1 MGSCLSGDDSR
12 GGDARGGGL
21 SDNDN
26 ERGRQQDQR
35 SDESTGLLSGSMRS
49 ASYSIRR
56 GSDLESSDGTKP
68 APSAHAGSGNRAGA
82 NGHAASGGVGS
93 NPRFQYLDQNYSLET
108 PSCLVPQI
116 NEVFKSVCERYDIAV
131 TNREKV
137 DEALQLFKKVLEVD
151 PSLPV
156 AECFAAWKSQLTNP
170 KFTVERYDRSGDVKR
185 ISVRAE
191 EVPRLKRKAQK
202 HIRDLLDACHLF
214 LQQKDFLKREM
225 RNSLE
230 ELDNLVRNLPAL
242 VKSVSL
248 SSSERKNMPQ
258 IVKRVREQ
266 FVRFPDTLDLFWV
279 QVSGLLQE
287 INAAIHI
294 LEDDAE

>member
-1 MGSCLSGDDSR
+1 MVEHFQHPQ
-12 GGDARGGGL
+12 GL
-21 SDNDN
+21 Q
-26 ERGRQQDQR
+26 EGFTAKIHVQ
-35 SDESTGLLSGSMRS
+35 LLSIQNYLPVQI
-49 ASYSIRR
+49 SYTDFVIIFIY
-56 GSDLESSDGTKP
+56 TV
-68 APSAHAGSGNRAGA
+68 AGSGNRAGA

-131 TNREKV
+131 TNREKA

-230 ELDNLVRNLPAL
+230 ELDNLIRNLPAL

-294 LEDDAE
+294 LEEDATE

>member
-1 MGSCLSGDDSR
+1 MCVCVVCLLR
-12 GGDARGGGL
+12 TVTVQPAI
-21 SDNDN
+21 
-26 ERGRQQDQR
+26 
-35 SDESTGLLSGSMRS
+35 STSLPHTQGLLSGSMRS

-56 GSDLESSDGTKP
+56 GSDLESSGGSKP
-68 APSAHAGSGNRAGA
+68 APSALAGSGKRAGA
-82 NGHAASGGVGS
+82 NRQPASGGFGS
-93 NPRFQYLDQNYSLET
+93 NPRFQYLDHNYSLET
-108 PSCLVPQI
+108 PSCLIPQI
-116 NEVFKSVCERYDIAV
+116 NELFKSACERYDIAV

-156 AECFAAWKSQLTNP
+156 ANCFATWKSQLTNP

-214 LQQKDFLKREM
+214 LQQKDFLKREI

-230 ELDNLVRNLPAL
+230 ELDKLTRNLPAL

-258 IVKRVREQ
+258 VVKQAREQ

-287 INAAIHI
+287 INTAIHI
-294 LEDDAE
+294 LEEDDTE